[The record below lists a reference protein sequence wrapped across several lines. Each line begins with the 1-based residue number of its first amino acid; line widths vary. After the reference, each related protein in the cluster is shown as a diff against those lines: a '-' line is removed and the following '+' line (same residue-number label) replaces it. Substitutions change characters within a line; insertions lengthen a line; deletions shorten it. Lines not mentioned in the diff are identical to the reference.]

1 MIDGKQSETHQL
13 TWTWL
18 VFGIALMILL
28 TWINGRPEAAGLVHV
43 PWDKVAHGLI
53 FGGITLSFGLST
65 GGRRRWF
72 VFLFMTAFA
81 AFDELRQLFLPGRSA
96 SIGDFATDM
105 LVITAI
111 LWVVL
116 PRLLHSWGRR

>member
-1 MIDGKQSETHQL
+1 LIDGKQSETHQL

-28 TWINGRPEAAGLVHV
+28 TWINGR
-43 PWDKVAHGLI
+43 
-53 FGGITLSFGLST
+53 
-65 GGRRRWF
+65 RRWF
-72 VFLFMTAFA
+72 VFLFMMAFA

-96 SIGDFATDM
+96 SIGDFATDL